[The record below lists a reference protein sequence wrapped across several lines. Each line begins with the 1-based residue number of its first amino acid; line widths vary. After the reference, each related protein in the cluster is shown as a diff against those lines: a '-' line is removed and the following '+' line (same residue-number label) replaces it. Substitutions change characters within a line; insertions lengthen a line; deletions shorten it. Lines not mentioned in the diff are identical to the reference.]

1 MNLKIVFLI
10 IMLPLG
16 NIQAQNERDEV
27 DQMLSLFVKNLN
39 DLDLEP
45 FIENFASDATIFYP
59 RNSFPIER
67 VSGKESI
74 KNEFR
79 TFFDNVRG
87 NRTEPPFLSISPMDK
102 ELKVYNNIAVVSLH
116 FKLGEEFHRRTIILE
131 KRNNKWLITHLH
143 ASFLTE

>member
-1 MNLKIVFLI
+1 
-10 IMLPLG
+10 MLPLG

>member
-10 IMLPLG
+10 IILPLG

>member
-10 IMLPLG
+10 IILPLG

-79 TFFDNVRG
+79 TFFDKVRG